1 MIQILKTVKKI
12 NYIYFFHK
20 KFLKLFVKSIP
31 LGYHLTFLANNMI
44 HLHLITHK
52 DRNKTWVRP
61 MRIREMFVAFIRDTN
76 SVAHAYH
83 EIGPI
88 NCK

>member
-1 MIQILKTVKKI
+1 
-12 NYIYFFHK
+12 
-20 KFLKLFVKSIP
+20 
-31 LGYHLTFLANNMI
+31 
-44 HLHLITHK
+44 
-52 DRNKTWVRP
+52 

-88 NCK
+88 NCKKMCAIAGLN

>member
-1 MIQILKTVKKI
+1 
-12 NYIYFFHK
+12 
-20 KFLKLFVKSIP
+20 
-31 LGYHLTFLANNMI
+31 
-44 HLHLITHK
+44 
-52 DRNKTWVRP
+52 
-61 MRIREMFVAFIRDTN
+61 MRIREMLVAFIRDTN